1 MALRLE
7 LPFGGAR
14 GHSLNRKCQN
24 FKMCYA
30 MLLVLAIAKA
40 QEMNLS
46 EKEKTA

>member
-7 LPFGGAR
+7 LPFG

-40 QEMNLS
+40 KEMNLS